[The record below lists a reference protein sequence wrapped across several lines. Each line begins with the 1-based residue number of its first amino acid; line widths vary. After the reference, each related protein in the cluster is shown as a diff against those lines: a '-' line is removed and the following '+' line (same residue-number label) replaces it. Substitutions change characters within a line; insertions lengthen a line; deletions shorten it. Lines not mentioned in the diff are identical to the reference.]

1 MMKDKQ
7 EYPLHLLRHEL
18 GPIEDVSCTLDGEGH
33 CITCSDEALHVRVLF
48 VDNEH
53 ELAQVTLDG
62 AEEEID
68 VSLVENIA
76 PGDVLLVHG
85 GVAIARVDEARNA

>member
-7 EYPLHLLRHEL
+7 GYPLHVLKPEMA
-18 GPIEDVSCTLDGEGH
+18 PNEEVSCALDAEGH
-33 CITCSDEALHVRVLF
+33 CITCSDEALYVRVLN
-48 VDNEH
+48 VDNENG
-53 ELAQVTLDG
+53 LAQVTLDG

-68 VSLVENIA
+68 ISLIENIA

-85 GVAIARVDEARNA
+85 GVAITRVDEASNA